1 MLVFIFCRHQIEKK
15 QEKLRSVKTNSLKIN
30 ESNQKK
36 KRNGLIASDI
46 MNRETNQKENIHER

>member
-36 KRNGLIASDI
+36 NKEWI
-46 MNRETNQKENIHER
+46 NRIRHYEQRDKSERKHT